1 MIKSC
6 ICLLSPLL
14 TALCNA
20 LQLIFRQR
28 LCLRFDSPDKCGT
41 VFFTGQLN
49 IQHIGDIQHPCE
61 SLCCPSEGAFFLPT
75 QRHAIATFGLKL
87 FWFLYRGS
95 KNCRILYCPA
105 HLKCLIFLLSQ
116 MMDCFLTST
125 SLLYTP
131 QNVLKLMTCTFIEIK
146 TSMINFFF
154 QLWRRTFFLNTT
166 L

>member
-6 ICLLSPLL
+6 ICLLSPFL

-20 LQLIFRQR
+20 FQLIFRQR

-49 IQHIGDIQHPCE
+49 IQHIGDIQHPYK
-61 SLCCPSEGAFFLPT
+61 SLCCPSEGALFLPT

-87 FWFLYRGS
+87 FQFLYRGS

-116 MMDCFLTST
+116 MMDCFLTPT

-131 QNVLKLMTCTFIEIK
+131 QNVLKLMTSTFIKIK
-146 TSMINFFF
+146 RSMINLFLQLKRRMFF
-154 QLWRRTFFLNTT
+154 
-166 L
+166 